1 MTEQAFIGSF
11 MEIMVLAESGKL
23 RRSGDYRLFFRKL
36 HNLRK
41 KIKTELEQ
49 G

>member
-41 KIKTELEQ
+41 KIKTESKQ